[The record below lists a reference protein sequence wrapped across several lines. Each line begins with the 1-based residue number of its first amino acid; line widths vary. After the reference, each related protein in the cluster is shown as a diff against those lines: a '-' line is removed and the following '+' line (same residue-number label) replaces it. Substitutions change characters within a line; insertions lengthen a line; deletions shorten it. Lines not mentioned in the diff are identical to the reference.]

1 MELDFTRLN
10 SLAFMKKEAPK
21 KPSETLKGEGEYK
34 TPIEVKKPLKTL
46 TEGLEGINKLQREAD
61 RKKQDID
68 RSLAICREYQ
78 QNIKTSSQLQTEI
91 LKGVRAGEDIYSLFL
106 KAVKAISLMTS
117 NTVFYSQI
125 EGDIRAIYG
134 QGLLDPL
141 PLQIE
146 LQQVQERLK
155 RLREAEEREL
165 EADSRE
171 RIKRAVT
178 AHENRIAELEALIA
192 KGAESKASKQGEAQL

>member
-1 MELDFTRLN
+1 MELDLTRLN
-10 SLAFMKKEAPK
+10 SLAFTDFKREQEKKQAPES
-21 KPSETLKGEGEYK
+21 PTETQTASGEYK
-34 TPIEVKKPLKTL
+34 TITEPKKPLETI
-46 TEGLEGINKLQREAD
+46 TEGLEGIHKLQREAD

-91 LKGVRAGEDIYSLFL
+91 LKGAKAGESIYSLFL

-117 NTVFYSQI
+117 NNVFYSQL

-146 LQQVQERLK
+146 L
-155 RLREAEEREL
+155 
-165 EADSRE
+165 
-171 RIKRAVT
+171 
-178 AHENRIAELEALIA
+178 
-192 KGAESKASKQGEAQL
+192 

>member
-10 SLAFMKKEAPK
+10 SLAFIAPK
-21 KPSETLKGEGEYK
+21 KPSETQKGEGEYK
-34 TPIEVKKPLKTL
+34 TPIEAKKPLETL

>member
-1 MELDFTRLN
+1 MELDLTRLN
-10 SLAFMKKEAPK
+10 SLAFMDFAGKKEAPK

-34 TPIEVKKPLKTL
+34 TLTEPKKPSETL
-46 TEGLEGINKLQREAD
+46 VEGVEGINKLQREAD
-61 RKKQDID
+61 RKKADID

-91 LKGVRAGEDIYSLFL
+91 LKGARAGEDIYSLFL

-117 NTVFYSQI
+117 NSVFYSQL

-134 QGLLDPL
+134 AGLQEAPA
-141 PLQIE
+141 LQIE
-146 LQQVQERLK
+146 LQQVQGRYKKL
-155 RLREAEEREL
+155 LEALEREP
-165 EADSRE
+165 DGDNRE
-171 RIKRAVT
+171 RIKRAVK

-192 KGAESKASKQGEAQL
+192 KGAESKAS